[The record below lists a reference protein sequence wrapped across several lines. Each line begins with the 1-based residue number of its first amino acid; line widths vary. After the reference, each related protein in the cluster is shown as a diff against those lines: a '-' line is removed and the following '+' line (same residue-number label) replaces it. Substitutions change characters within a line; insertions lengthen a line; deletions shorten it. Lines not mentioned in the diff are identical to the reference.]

1 MYLPTVIA
9 DVLTAVIAGGLGEQ
23 DRITIRLKEVWADA
37 KNTIV
42 TKFGYYNPF
51 LLFGLLLLAIGAGL
65 DTTLVVSSDEGRWI
79 GFQILCGVGFALL
92 VQMVRSSQCFHTHG
106 CLY

>member
-23 DRITIRLKEVWADA
+23 DLTTITRKRCGLTND
-37 KNTIV
+37 TIV

-65 DTTLVVSSDEGRWI
+65 DTTLVVNSDEGRWI

-92 VQMVRSSQCFHTHG
+92 VQMVRSSQCFHTQVY
-106 CLY
+106 LY